1 MGFGATPR
9 QTVERQIALAMSETP
24 WSRIGWRNLW
34 RNRKRTVLT
43 AFGLAVGFF
52 AVVFIVGWTQGLM
65 VEMVESA
72 TSLVNGQIEIHDAEY
87 RPDRSIYD
95 TIGGRNGTDVDAL
108 LRAIDAE
115 PTVTAAAPRVYT
127 GGLISSGQ
135 ATSAGMF
142 MGIDPVREM
151 SLSRFLDPL
160 VEGRL
165 PESGRNEVL
174 VGEEMARQLSVGIGD
189 ELVVVASGADGSM
202 ANDLFTLVGV
212 FRTGLVELDAT
223 FAVMAIA
230 DLQTLVVLPPER
242 IHEIAVATTDPW
254 IAGATAERL
263 GSVLPPADRPIEV
276 VGWTTL
282 NPAMV
287 EYVALGESMN
297 FVIIIVVFTIAI
309 FGVAN
314 TMVMATYER
323 RREFAVMLALGA
335 TPGSVRAVVLYEAV
349 ALGVFSLVLGAV
361 ITFPLMVWFHNAP
374 PDMSWAIADVTLM
387 GALLSPSLR
396 VEYDVLF
403 WIQAAVALFATALLA
418 SLIPAWRAARVPPAD
433 TLSAL

>member
-1 MGFGATPR
+1 
-9 QTVERQIALAMSETP
+9 
-24 WSRIGWRNLW
+24 
-34 RNRKRTVLT
+34 
-43 AFGLAVGFF
+43 
-52 AVVFIVGWTQGLM
+52 
-65 VEMVESA
+65 
-72 TSLVNGQIEIHDAEY
+72 
-87 RPDRSIYD
+87 
-95 TIGGRNGTDVDAL
+95 
-108 LRAIDAE
+108 
-115 PTVTAAAPRVYT
+115 
-127 GGLISSGQ
+127 
-135 ATSAGMF
+135 
-142 MGIDPVREM
+142 
-151 SLSRFLDPL
+151 
-160 VEGRL
+160 
-165 PESGRNEVL
+165 
-174 VGEEMARQLSVGIGD
+174 
-189 ELVVVASGADGSM
+189 
-202 ANDLFTLVGV
+202 
-212 FRTGLVELDAT
+212 
-223 FAVMAIA
+223 IA

-374 PDMSWAIADVTLM
+374 PDMSWAIADLTLM